1 MSNMLYACSM
11 LYKTKLPLVIAFNK
25 TDVAPANFVFEWMRD
40 YDKFQDDMDAMND
53 QTYMASLNRSMG
65 LVLDEFYRNLR
76 AVGVSAATGEG
87 IDELFEAIDAAAAE
101 YDENYLPELKARKA
115 AAESRE
121 SKRQEENIA
130 KLMRDTDLEATKEKA
145 VDDARKARAKTKAAE
160 AVAGSNSDP

>member
-1 MSNMLYACSM
+1 
-11 LYKTKLPLVIAFNK
+11 
-25 TDVAPANFVFEWMRD
+25 
-40 YDKFQDDMDAMND
+40 
-53 QTYMASLNRSMG
+53 MG

-115 AAESRE
+115 AADARE

-130 KLMRDTDLEATKEKA
+130 KLMRDTDLEVTKERA

-160 AVAGSNSDP
+160 AAAGSNSDP